1 MAAVSTLAP
10 QHTETMDEGFV
21 DLFWLPVGAGK
32 LSPPRKWSLWLWEAL
47 DAATHRRPRKRLL
60 HAALKLG
67 DLDGTIYTVELMPDF
82 LPATVP
88 PAMTGPVGFRGA
100 GRWRFFR
107 YRLSCEPVERLP
119 DEEWAVES
127 PTRLGDGTL
136 AKRILQLAPSVPAH
150 VWGLRAKGTRE
161 MWTSDSA
168 ISWLLLQSGVSLE
181 GIGPPA
187 GGRAPGWSAGIDV
200 LRRRA

>member
-1 MAAVSTLAP
+1 
-10 QHTETMDEGFV
+10 MDGYV
-21 DLFWLPVGAGK
+21 DLYWLPVGAGK

-47 DAATHRRPRKRLL
+47 DAATHRRARKRLL
-60 HAALKLG
+60 HAALKLV
-67 DLDGTIYTVELMPDF
+67 DLAGTTFTVELMPDF
-82 LPATVP
+82 LPGTVP
-88 PAMTGPVGFRGA
+88 PAMTGSVGFSAA

-119 DEEWAVES
+119 DEEWAVQS
-127 PTRLGDGTL
+127 PSRLGDGNL
-136 AKRILQLAPSVPAH
+136 ANTILALAPTAPPY

-168 ISWLLLQSGVSLE
+168 ISWLLIRAGVSLD

-187 GGRAPGWSAGIDV
+187 GGRAPGWSAGID
-200 LRRRA
+200 AAPWKATAAPAHS